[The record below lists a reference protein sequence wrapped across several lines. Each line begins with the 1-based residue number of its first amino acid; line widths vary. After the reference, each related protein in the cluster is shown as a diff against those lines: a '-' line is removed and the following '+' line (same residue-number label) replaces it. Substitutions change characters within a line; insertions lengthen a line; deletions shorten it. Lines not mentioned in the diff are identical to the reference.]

1 MTANIVL
8 PDRPRI
14 LVITLRRLGDVLMT
28 TPLIRTLRQRWPGAT
43 LDFLVNA
50 GSDRIVKGNPDID
63 QVMTIPSRPSVADML
78 ALAPRLWRRYHLAVS
93 TQAGDR
99 PTLLAFLAGRRR
111 VGLIPLRGGGA
122 WWKMHAYDGAVPV
135 GRDVHRFEEMQRLA
149 DALGLALCP
158 DVVCPQ
164 GVTADPVAPGAPY
177 AVIHPTPFERYRR
190 WTDAGWRE
198 LARGLA
204 QRGLAVV
211 VTEGRDPAE
220 QAYVEGVF
228 SAADPPVIRE
238 RGRLDWAGLAAL
250 LKDAAVYVGPD
261 TSVTH
266 LAAACGCPTIALH
279 GPTSPCRTA
288 AWPVGGLTEMWQ
300 EAGTVQRRGNVWVV
314 QNPLPCL
321 PCHNLGCEGHLDSY
335 SRCLDELSAATVLR
349 VVDQAL
355 AR

>member
-63 QVMTIPSRPSVADML
+63 RVMTIPPRPSVADML
-78 ALAPRLWRRYHLAVS
+78 ALAPRLWRRYDLAVS

-99 PTLLAFLAGRRR
+99 PTLLAFLAGRHR
-111 VGLIPLRGGGA
+111 VGLVPLRGGGV
-122 WWKMHAYDGAVPV
+122 WWKMHAHHRPVPS
-135 GRDVHRFEEMQRLA
+135 GRAVHRFEEMQALA
-149 DALGLALCP
+149 DALGLALSP
-158 DVVCPQ
+158 DMVCPQ
-164 GVTADPVAPGAPY
+164 GSPAALFAPGARY
-177 AVIHPTPFERYRR
+177 AVIHAMPFERYKR
-190 WTDAGWRE
+190 WTDIGWRE

-220 QAYVEGVF
+220 RAYVEGVF
-228 SAADPPVIRE
+228 AAADPPVIRE
-238 RGRLDWAGLAAL
+238 RGQLDWAGLAAL
-250 LKDAAVYVGPD
+250 LQGAAAYVGPD

-266 LAAACGCPTIALH
+266 LAAACGCPTIALF
-279 GPTSPCRTA
+279 GPTSPRRTA
-288 AWPVGGLTEMWQ
+288 PWPVGGLAEMWQ

-314 QNPLPCL
+314 QNPQPCL
-321 PCHNLGCEGHLDSY
+321 PCQNLGCEGHSESY

-355 AR
+355 TR